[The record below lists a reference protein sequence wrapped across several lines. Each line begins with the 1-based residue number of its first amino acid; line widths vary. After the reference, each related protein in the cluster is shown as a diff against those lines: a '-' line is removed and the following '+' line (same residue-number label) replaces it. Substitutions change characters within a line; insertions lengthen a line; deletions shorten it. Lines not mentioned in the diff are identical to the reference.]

1 MTLIYRIYQLF
12 IALPILLVCTMLTCI
27 ITIIGSFIGGAH
39 FWGYYPAKIWSMV
52 MCRLLLLPINIKG
65 KENVD
70 KKSSYVFVANHQ
82 GAFDIFL
89 VYGFIGRN
97 FKWMMKK
104 SIRNIPLVGKA
115 CESARHIFVDK
126 TGPKKIQETYNKARE
141 ILKEGTSLVVFPEGA
156 RSFTG
161 HMGVFKRGAF
171 QLADELQLPVVPVTI
186 NGPFDVLPRTKGFY
200 FVNFHK
206 LEMTI
211 HQPIMPKGKG
221 PENVK
226 QTLEEAY
233 EIVMSGLPKERQ
245 GFVENKDQ

>member
-52 MCRLLLLPINIKG
+52 MCRLLLLPIKIKG

-104 SIRNIPLVGKA
+104 SIQNIPLVGKA

>member
-52 MCRLLLLPINIKG
+52 MCRLLLLPIKIKG

-126 TGPKKIQETYNKARE
+126 TGPKKIQETYDKARE